1 MVVGSGL
8 RLVQV
13 IEGGNFIL
21 QASRRLLVAD
31 ASAVPRGG
39 TQGFAGSAA
48 TVGRFGTSSR
58 IVERQFKQGEPT
70 VTLSPEP

>member
-31 ASAVPRGG
+31 ASAGPRGG

-48 TVGRFGTSSR
+48 TVGRFGTSR
-58 IVERQFKQGEPT
+58 IVERQFERGEPT
-70 VTLSPEP
+70 VTLIT